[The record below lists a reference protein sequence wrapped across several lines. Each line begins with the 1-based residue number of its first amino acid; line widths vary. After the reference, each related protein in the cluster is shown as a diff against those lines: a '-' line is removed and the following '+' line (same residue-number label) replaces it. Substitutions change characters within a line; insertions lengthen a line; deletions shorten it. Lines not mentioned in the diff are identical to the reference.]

1 MKTPWWIY
9 VVAVVFFAFGVAIF
23 AGSMWAGISEML
35 DGRFGKNAAFAA
47 SWVGIAIAALLF
59 FVAGKAKTNIMLFR
73 IAYAV
78 SGAFLG
84 AFFAAIVAMVICNVE
99 SVSMGAFVLLLLIFG
114 GLTAY
119 FTRDM
124 KFVNGGEDEST

>member
-1 MKTPWWIY
+1 MKTPWWFY
-9 VVAVVFFAFGVAIF
+9 VVAVASCALVVAVF

-35 DGRFGKNAAFAA
+35 DGRFGNNAAFAV

-59 FVAGKAKTNIMLFR
+59 IVAGKAKTNIMLFR

-84 AFFAAIVAMVICNVE
+84 AISAAIVAMVICNVE
-99 SVSMGAFVLLLLIFG
+99 SISMGAFVLLLLIFG

-119 FTRDM
+119 FTRNM

>member
-1 MKTPWWIY
+1 MKTPWWVY
-9 VVAVVFFAFGVAIF
+9 VVAVVFFAFVVAIF

-35 DGRFGKNAAFAA
+35 DGRFGKNAAFAV

-59 FVAGKAKTNIMLFR
+59 FVAVKAKTNIILFR

-84 AFFAAIVAMVICNVE
+84 AIFAAIVAMIICGVE
-99 SVSMGAFVLLLLIFG
+99 SISVGAFALLLLIFG

-119 FTRDM
+119 LTREM
-124 KFVNGGEDEST
+124 KIVNGGEDEST

>member
-1 MKTPWWIY
+1 MKTPWWVY
-9 VVAVVFFAFGVAIF
+9 VVAVAFCALAVAVF

-35 DGRFGKNAAFAA
+35 DGRFGKNAAFAV

-59 FVAGKAKTNIMLFR
+59 FVAAKEKTNIMLFR

-84 AFFAAIVAMVICNVE
+84 AISAAIVAMVICNVE
-99 SVSMGAFVLLLLIFG
+99 SISMGAFVLLILIFG

-119 FTRDM
+119 FTRNM